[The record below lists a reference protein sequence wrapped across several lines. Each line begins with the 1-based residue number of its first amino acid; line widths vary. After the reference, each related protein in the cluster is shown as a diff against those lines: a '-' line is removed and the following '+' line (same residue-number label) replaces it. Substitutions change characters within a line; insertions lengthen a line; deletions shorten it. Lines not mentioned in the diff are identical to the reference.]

1 MYYTARQHKFTEAPN
16 IGRTKVF
23 LISALVILA
32 AAVPVF
38 GPPAINSASN
48 SSPAIPTSPTVQFAN
63 VTIKVKN
70 FGQMDEN
77 FYRGAQPKPTDY
89 QDLKALGIK
98 AIIDLRDDPTNYEKR
113 DAEAL
118 GMRYFNIPMSDKE
131 KPKNEQIAAF
141 FTIMQDSTNFP
152 FYVHCVGG
160 RHRTGLIGA
169 LYRYSKYDWDYDTVY
184 KEMKNYDYYSRWG
197 HGAIKD
203 FVYDYYQ
210 SKKLKGDETTAA
222 APVDVEPSQP
232 ATTPPPPKP
241 KE

>member
-1 MYYTARQHKFTEAPN
+1 MYYTARQHGFEGYTERSIFKA
-16 IGRTKVF
+16 F
-23 LISALVILA
+23 LFSLLILPFIA
-32 AAVPVF
+32 IPAF
-38 GPPAINSASN
+38 GPPAVDSSAQ
-48 SSPAIPTSPTVQFAN
+48 APTSPAAQFAS

-77 FYRGAQPKPTDY
+77 FYRGAQPKPADY
-89 QDLKALGIK
+89 KDLKALGIK
-98 AIIDLRDDPTNYEKR
+98 TIIDLRDDPSDYEKK

-118 GMRYFNIPMSDKE
+118 GMHYVNIPMSDKE

-141 FTIMQDSTNFP
+141 FTIANDAANAP

-169 LYRYSKYDWDYDTVY
+169 LYRYNKYGWDYDTVY

-197 HGAIKD
+197 HGAIRD
-203 FVYDYYQ
+203 FVQEYYEAR
-210 SKKLKGDETTAA
+210 KMKGDEASAATAA
-222 APVDVEPSQP
+222 AAEPSQP
-232 ATTPPPPKP
+232 ETTPPPPKP